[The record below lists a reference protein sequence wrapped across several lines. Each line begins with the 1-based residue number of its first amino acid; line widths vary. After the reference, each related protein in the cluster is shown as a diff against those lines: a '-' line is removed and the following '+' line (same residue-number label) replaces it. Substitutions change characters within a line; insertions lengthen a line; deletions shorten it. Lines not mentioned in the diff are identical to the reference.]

1 MRDLTKLVMEM
12 NRRRK
17 TLVKVEARER
27 ESGLDVK
34 SKGKG
39 QFMMTPGFLKR
50 ERSISSKDHD
60 SVLDIL

>member
-12 NRRRK
+12 NRWRK

-34 SKGKG
+34 SN
-39 QFMMTPGFLKR
+39 R
-50 ERSISSKDHD
+50 ERDN
-60 SVLDIL
+60 L